1 MRRFGPLAF
10 SLIGL
15 TSILPSGARA
25 DGYAAPGVVVAAPSP
40 WQFEAG
46 VRAFFSTGK
55 HEWDHQIPGVANPA
69 SRLTWDGLDAV
80 GPEGYF
86 RLDNRIGFFAK
97 GYIGGAHL
105 GSGKLTDEDFPNAV
119 IPYSNT
125 VSDQHG
131 GSMHYYT
138 FDAGWTFYDSTS
150 YRRAYSIKDSPPVL
164 DPGIKLGVFTGVN
177 VWRESLRAFGCTQT
191 ATNPVVCVPTIPS
204 SVEGIDEDISWT
216 SWRVGLTGTAILNR
230 WVNLTLEGAWVPRAH
245 STDDDTHLLRTC
257 PVGAGPGCLGP
268 GPNVRLSGEGSGFQL
283 EGVANFQL
291 TDQFGLGVGA
301 RYWKLESSGDIT
313 FGTPPIGTLP
323 LNHLDSSR
331 YGVFAQGSFKL
342 N

>member
-1 MRRFGPLAF
+1 MRSFGAVAI

-69 SRLTWDGLDAV
+69 SRLTWDDLHAV

-86 RLDNRIGFFAK
+86 RLDHRIGFFAK

-105 GSGKLTDEDFPNAV
+105 GSGKLTDEDFPPV
-119 IPYSNT
+119 PGGFSNT
-125 VSDQHG
+125 LSDQHG

-138 FDAGWTFYDSTS
+138 FDAGWTFYDSTT
-150 YRRAYSIKDSPPVL
+150 YRRAYSMKDTPAL
-164 DPGIKLGVFTGVN
+164 APGFKLGVFTGVN
-177 VWRESLRAFGCTQT
+177 VWRESVRAFGCTQT
-191 ATNPVVCVPTIPS
+191 AGNPLICAVPIPTS
-204 SVEGIDEDISWT
+204 TEVIDEDISWT
-216 SWRVGLTGTAILNR
+216 SWRVGLTGTAVLNR
-230 WVNLTLEGAWVPRAH
+230 WVSLTLEGAWVPRAR
-245 STDDDTHLLRTC
+245 STDDDSHLLRTC
-257 PVGAGPGCLGP
+257 PVGPPGCLGP
-268 GPNVRLSGEGSGFQL
+268 APNIRLSGDGSGFQL
-283 EGVANFQL
+283 EGIANFQL

-313 FGTPPIGTLP
+313 FGTPPLANLP